1 MWLIKQ
7 KLRDIDPPTTL
18 KPEMVPPS
26 LRKSGDLI
34 MVSTSKILLYLR
46 RTFLY
51 YFNIILKYL
60 Q

>member
-34 MVSTSKILLYLR
+34 MVSTSKILIYLGKKNFF
-46 RTFLY
+46 T
-51 YFNIILKYL
+51 ILI
-60 Q
+60 